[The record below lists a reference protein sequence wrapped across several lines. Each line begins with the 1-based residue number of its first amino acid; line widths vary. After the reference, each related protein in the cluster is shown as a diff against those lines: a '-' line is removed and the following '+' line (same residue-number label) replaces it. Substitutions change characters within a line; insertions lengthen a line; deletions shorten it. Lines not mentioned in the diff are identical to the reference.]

1 MSSNI
6 ETSGADN
13 PRDLA
18 VIAATRRW
26 LEGAV
31 IGLNLCPFARAP
43 LAAGRIRFSVSR
55 AETEEALLD
64 DLQSELRRL
73 VAASPEECETSLLI
87 HPHVLADF
95 ADYNDF
101 LDAAD
106 KVLKRLKLVG
116 HIQIASFHPDYQF
129 SGTRADD
136 MGNFTNRSPYPML
149 HLLREDSI
157 EHALAA
163 YPEPDRIYRRNIEA
177 LRALGRAA
185 WDRMA
190 LGPASD
196 E

>member
-1 MSSNI
+1 
-6 ETSGADN
+6 
-13 PRDLA
+13 LA

-26 LEGAV
+26 LEAAV

-43 LAAGRIRFSVSR
+43 LVGGRIRFSVSR
-55 AETEEALLD
+55 AEMEEALLD

-106 KVLKRLKLVG
+106 KVLKRWKLVG

-129 SGTRADD
+129 SGTLTDD

-149 HLLREDSI
+149 HRLREDSI

-163 YPEPDRIYRRNIEA
+163 YLEPDRIYKRNIET
-177 LRALGRAA
+177 LRALGRAG

>member
-6 ETSGADN
+6 KTSGTDS

-18 VIAATRRW
+18 VITATRRW

-43 LAAGRIRFSVSR
+43 LAAGRIRFSVSS
-55 AETEEALLD
+55 AETQEALLD
-64 DLQSELRRL
+64 DLQTELRRL
-73 VAASPEECETSLLI
+73 VAAGPVACETSLLI

-116 HIQIASFHPDYQF
+116 RIQIASFHPDYQF
-129 SGTRADD
+129 SGTLPDD

-163 YPEPDRIYRRNIEA
+163 YPEPDRIYKRNIET

-185 WDRMA
+185 WDRLA
-190 LGPASD
+190 LGPVSKD
-196 E
+196 